1 MTPAFH
7 PDELGTGTPPAERT
21 ELRAMAQRLEAEIP
35 VPAAGF
41 RGELRRAL
49 IGSGVPSSRPARL
62 RLQISLYGVS
72 GALLLLAGAVAGPL
86 SS

>member
-7 PDELGTGTPPAERT
+7 PDELGTGTPPAERS
-21 ELRAMAQRLEAEIP
+21 ELRVIAQQLEAERPIP
-35 VPAAGF
+35 APGF
-41 RGELRRAL
+41 RGELRRSL
-49 IGSGVPSSRPARL
+49 IGSGRAVARPARL
-62 RLQISLYGVS
+62 RLQIGFYGGS